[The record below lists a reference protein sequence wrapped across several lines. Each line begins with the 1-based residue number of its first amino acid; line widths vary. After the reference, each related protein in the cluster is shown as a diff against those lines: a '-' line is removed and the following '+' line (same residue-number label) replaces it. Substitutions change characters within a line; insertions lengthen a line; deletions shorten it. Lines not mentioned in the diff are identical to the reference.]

1 MKPEYAAEMPRGLQ
15 LVRAGPSQTF
25 HDLEVGHDTSTPG
38 VKARSGPKNE
48 LRRLTSLRK
57 VITSGEF
64 WESLPL
70 LSKAFLAASCIDA
83 LLVIAFS
90 IQQMAAVCSLT
101 PLYALP
107 VTYQELFLHV
117 HSIVRLQGLNCLQGT
132 TGELLHISL
141 VMLLTSI
148 FFLWFAWDAIVCE
161 NAFELIAS
169 AVLGLAVCARIIF
182 FVVGSRHL
190 THYTPYS
197 TCVCCLYSLHGQ
209 AVITPQIG
217 EHAAQCHI
225 SPAFPFTFII
235 QLCSRGMVQ
244 HTPYC

>member
-1 MKPEYAAEMPRGLQ
+1 MKPEYAAEMPRGIQ

-25 HDLEVGHDTSTPG
+25 HDLEVGHDRSTPG

-90 IQQMAAVCSLT
+90 IQQTAAVCSLT

-117 HSIVRLQGLNCLQGT
+117 HNIV
-132 TGELLHISL
+132 
-141 VMLLTSI
+141 
-148 FFLWFAWDAIVCE
+148 
-161 NAFELIAS
+161 
-169 AVLGLAVCARIIF
+169 
-182 FVVGSRHL
+182 
-190 THYTPYS
+190 
-197 TCVCCLYSLHGQ
+197 
-209 AVITPQIG
+209 
-217 EHAAQCHI
+217 
-225 SPAFPFTFII
+225 
-235 QLCSRGMVQ
+235 
-244 HTPYC
+244 